1 MLRIAS
7 EEAARRAMM
16 DRLRRGGLLSDW
28 TGTRTS
34 EAERV
39 VLSKYHDAL
48 AGRVLEFGSGGGRMT
63 SYLIEI
69 ADTVHGVDIADDMV
83 THCREQYPTGTFVQE
98 DLRNLSAW
106 DSDVWDAI
114 YSGCPTFD
122 TLSCTE
128 RDALFADVARLLRP
142 GGLFIF
148 SSHNRGTV
156 PLVKKPWDLVC
167 VRPHRLARW
176 LVRRPR
182 AILNYSR
189 ITAFQRIEEDYA
201 IVVDEALDY
210 SLLQIY
216 IGRDAQQR
224 QLAKHGLLL
233 LDCFDDDGAPID
245 VHGTASW
252 SVSLTYVARSAGS
265 K

>member
-28 TGTRTS
+28 TGTWTS

-48 AGRVLEFGSGGGRMT
+48 TGRVLEFGIGGGRLT

-69 ADTVHGVDIADDMV
+69 ADTLHGVDIADDMV
-83 THCREQYPTGTFVQE
+83 TYCREHYPAGTFVQE

-106 DSDVWDAI
+106 GSDAWDAI
-114 YSGCPTFD
+114 YGGYNTFD

-156 PLVKKPWDLVC
+156 PLARKPWDLVRL
-167 VRPHRLARW
+167 RPRRLARW
-176 LVRRPR
+176 LVQRPR

-189 ITAFQRIEEDYA
+189 LAAFQHVEEDYA

-210 SLLQIY
+210 GLLQIY

-224 QLAKHGLLL
+224 QLAKHGLVL
-233 LDCFDDDGAPID
+233 LDCFDDDGAPVDIR
-245 VHGTASW
+245 GTASW